1 VDHRSGISTDVHEDA
16 PQPEFAWR
24 AHPAREHVGRAA
36 LGSTV
41 IVALAAFTALFMQ
54 SLAWGVFA
62 AAILILALNRFFLP
76 SRFAIDAEGITA
88 RYPLR
93 RRRLRWSELRRF
105 ACDDHGGYLSTRA
118 RRSWLDAYR
127 GLHVL
132 FGEHRDAVSARIR
145 AHLREGGGSWA
156 H

>member
-1 VDHRSGISTDVHEDA
+1 MTHEDDA
-16 PQPEFAWR
+16 QLEFAWR

-36 LGSTV
+36 FGAALIAG
-41 IVALAAFTALFMQ
+41 LAALTSLFMQ
-54 SLAWGVFA
+54 SVPWGLFA
-62 AAILILALNRFFLP
+62 AAILLLTLNRFFLP
-76 SRFAIDAEGITA
+76 SRFTIDAEGITA

-93 RRRLRWSELRRF
+93 RQRLRWAELRRY
-105 ACDDHGGYLSTRA
+105 ASDDHGGYLSTRA

-132 FGEHRDAVSARIR
+132 FGEHREVVSARIR
-145 AHLREGGGSWA
+145 AHLSEGGGSWA